1 MSSFEQAMTAN
12 AISAGKGDP
21 PETDLDYYSKPENYT
36 GSSLQTMQKFK
47 FAKDKQDKENEDKNR
62 KKEKK
67 QQGFSLLARYKHILK
82 GIFDDGDDESSSD
95 EEDEDESKRNDDGL
109 STMKDCIIMTPKL
122 EGISE
127 DAENEISAKPG
138 ESSQE
143 EDVLPPETEL
153 QVVDE
158 KQEDVSAS
166 QQDNVKTESLTPDGM
181 TPKGLESTSAMDGAS
196 SRSGMD
202 LCDSPTGSSYS
213 INSSKR
219 KSTMSHGRGNYMIKT
234 KLEKEVRA
242 KIAKDRFQ
250 KACRF
255 VQIVLK
261 ISAAAGKEPSVDTGM
276 KTFTDLASE
285 AESTAHS
292 SGLSFDPSY
301 FKAKKEINISTEV
314 KTILSLPSEER
325 TPDQIQ
331 TAMFGLQSL
340 RSFAEY
346 PLHMQEKLAKVA
358 WFEVVPAKR
367 IIIRQGHFAENFYFI
382 LAGQAVVTLLL
393 RNPKTGASFV
403 KTATIMRRG
412 MSFGEL
418 ALLHHSR
425 RTATVTS
432 QGGCQLL
439 TIGRQDFFD
448 IFMSGQGNQIPE
460 HIRFVSQCEFMKD
473 WPIDNLLE
481 HPQFCLLHFF
491 KRNVVVVKDS
501 NFSEWVYVVK
511 AGSCQVLRELKGVKA
526 RIKYKAAI
534 SDKDSKLP
542 TLGTKEAKPKIDTGI
557 RKRKVKSE
565 GEVELYIQDQENKKP
580 KENTPPGSQGSTR
593 QKEIFSKDNYS
604 KFPTTLKA
612 HFSRAAP
619 EPLETKKKY
628 EVPKRCQPP
637 KPPEPIKETNGKPP
651 PVFVQVEALKPRDSF
666 GLETITFPDEA
677 ERENTSVSLVSR
689 GAELIMVSKAFFI
702 KHATPTVKR
711 LIRHQVQPYPDEN
724 TFQNNLQIKADWELY
739 KNQLIEDLTSE
750 I

>member
-1 MSSFEQAMTAN
+1 MSSFEQAMTAT
-12 AISAGKGDP
+12 ALSSGKGDP

-36 GSSLQTMQKFK
+36 GSSLQTMQRFK
-47 FAKDKQDKENEDKNR
+47 IAKDKQDKENEDKNK

-82 GIFDDGDDESSSD
+82 GLVEDGDDSSSEEED
-95 EEDEDESKRNDDGL
+95 EVDEDESKGDDSSL
-109 STMKDCIIMTPKL
+109 STKKDCIIMTPKL

-127 DAENEISAKPG
+127 DAEDEISPEQPVESAKKD
-138 ESSQE
+138 EVSFHKR
-143 EDVLPPETEL
+143 EL
-153 QVVDE
+153 QDDSS
-158 KQEDVSAS
+158 KR
-166 QQDNVKTESLTPDGM
+166 ESLTPDSM
-181 TPKGLESTSAMDGAS
+181 IRRIESGTEAAS
-196 SRSGMD
+196 PRSGID
-202 LCDSPTGSSYS
+202 LSESPTESNYS
-213 INSSKR
+213 FTSSKR
-219 KSTMSHGRGNYMIKT
+219 KSTMSRGHYIMKT
-234 KLEKEVRA
+234 KIEKEVRA
-242 KIAKDRFQ
+242 KIARDRFQ

-255 VQIVLK
+255 VKMVLK
-261 ISAAAGKEPSVDTGM
+261 ISAAAGKDPSVDTGM

-285 AESTAHS
+285 AETTAHS
-292 SGLSFDPSY
+292 SGLTFDPSY

-325 TPDQIQ
+325 TPEQIQ

-358 WFEVVPAKR
+358 WFEIVPAKR

-382 LAGQAVVTLLL
+382 LSGQAVVTLLL

-448 IFMSGQGNQIPE
+448 IFMSGQGDQIPE
-460 HIRFVSQCEFMKD
+460 HIRFVSQCDFMKD

-481 HPQFCLLHFF
+481 HPEFCLLHFF

-501 NFSEWVYVVK
+501 NFSEWLYVVK

-526 RIKYKAAI
+526 KIKYKASL
-534 SDKDSKLP
+534 SDEDPKLP
-542 TLGTKEAKPKIDTGI
+542 TLGTNEARPKIDTGI
-557 RKRKVKSE
+557 RKRKVKCE
-565 GEVELYIQDQENKKP
+565 EEVELDIQDQENKKP
-580 KENTPPGSQGSTR
+580 KENTPPGSQGGTR
-593 QKEIFSKDNYS
+593 YKVSFSKDNYS
-604 KFPTTLKA
+604 KFPTTQKA
-612 HFSRAAP
+612 HFSAIR

-628 EVPKRCQPP
+628 EVPQRCKPP
-637 KPPEPIKETNGKPP
+637 KPPEPVKETNGKPP

-666 GLETITFPDEA
+666 GLETIVFPDEA

-689 GAELIMVSKAFFI
+689 GAELIMVSKAFFV
-702 KHATPTVKR
+702 KHATPTVRR
-711 LIRHQVQPYPDEN
+711 LIRSQVQPYPDEN

-739 KNQLIEDLTSE
+739 KHQLIEDLTSH

>member
-12 AISAGKGDP
+12 AISSGKGDP

-36 GSSLQTMQKFK
+36 GSSLQTLQRFK
-47 FAKDKQDKENEDKNR
+47 IAKDKLDKESEDKNK

-82 GIFDDGDDESSSD
+82 GIVDDGDDSSSD
-95 EEDEDESKRNDDGL
+95 EEEEGGVEEGNKGDDNGL
-109 STMKDCIIMTPKL
+109 SGKKDCIIMTPKL

-127 DAENEISAKPG
+127 DVEGEVEERPSAESPKKGEAPVPKMHDLQDEDAKRDSITPDSMIKAIG
-138 ESSQE
+138 SSTEVVSPRSGIDLSES
-143 EDVLPPETEL
+143 P
-153 QVVDE
+153 
-158 KQEDVSAS
+158 
-166 QQDNVKTESLTPDGM
+166 TESNY
-181 TPKGLESTSAMDGAS
+181 SF
-196 SRSGMD
+196 
-202 LCDSPTGSSYS
+202 GS
-213 INSSKR
+213 SSKR
-219 KSTMSHGRGNYMIKT
+219 KSTMSRGHYMMKT

-242 KIAKDRFQ
+242 KIARDRFQ

-255 VQIVLK
+255 VKMVLK
-261 ISAAAGKEPSVDTGM
+261 ISAAAGKDPSVDTGM

-285 AESTAHS
+285 AETTAHS
-292 SGLSFDPSY
+292 SGLTFDPSY

-325 TPDQIQ
+325 TPEQIQ

-382 LAGQAVVTLLL
+382 LSGQAVVTLLL

-448 IFMSGQGNQIPE
+448 IFMSGQGDQIPE
-460 HIRFVSQCEFMKD
+460 HIRFVSQCDFMKD

-501 NFSEWVYVVK
+501 NFSEWLYVVK

-526 RIKYKAAI
+526 KIKYKASF
-534 SDKDSKLP
+534 SDENPKLP
-542 TLGTKEAKPKIDTGI
+542 TLGLKEAYPKIDTGI
-557 RKRKVKSE
+557 RKRKVKCE
-565 GEVELYIQDQENKKP
+565 EEVELETQDQENKKP

-593 QKEIFSKDNYS
+593 NKVTFSKDNYS
-604 KFPTTLKA
+604 KFPTTQKA
-612 HFSRAAP
+612 HFSAIR
-619 EPLETKKKY
+619 ETSGSKKKY
-628 EVPKRCQPP
+628 EVPKRCKPP
-637 KPPEPIKETNGKPP
+637 KPPEPVKETHGKPP

-677 ERENTSVSLVSR
+677 ERQNTSVSLVSR
-689 GAELIMVSKAFFI
+689 GAELIMVSKAFFV
-702 KHATPTVKR
+702 KHATPTVR
-711 LIRHQVQPYPDEN
+711 RQIRNQVQPYPDEN

-739 KNQLIEDLTSE
+739 KNQLIEDLTSH

>member
-12 AISAGKGDP
+12 ALSSGKGDP

-36 GSSLQTMQKFK
+36 GSSLQTMQRFK
-47 FAKDKQDKENEDKNR
+47 IAKDKQDRENEDKNK

-82 GIFDDGDDESSSD
+82 GIVDDGDDESSS
-95 EEDEDESKRNDDGL
+95 EEEEDESKDDDSGL
-109 STMKDCIIMTPKL
+109 STKKDCIIMKPIL

-127 DAENEISAKPG
+127 DAEEEASSETTDQAPKKEDAQSPKKEIQSA
-138 ESSQE
+138 
-143 EDVLPPETEL
+143 TE
-153 QVVDE
+153 
-158 KQEDVSAS
+158 KRAS
-166 QQDNVKTESLTPDGM
+166 QLDDIKRDSLTPDGM
-181 TPKGLESTSAMDGAS
+181 APKGQESTTILEGAS
-196 SRSGMD
+196 PRSGMD
-202 LCDSPTGSSYS
+202 LCDSPTESTFSVG
-213 INSSKR
+213 SSKR
-219 KSTMSHGRGNYMIKT
+219 KSTMSQGRGNYIMKT

-242 KIAKDRFQ
+242 KIARDRFQ

-255 VQIVLK
+255 VKMVLK
-261 ISAAAGKEPSVDTGM
+261 ISAAAGTDPSVDTGM

-285 AESTAHS
+285 AETQPHS
-292 SGLSFDPSY
+292 SGLTFDPSY

-325 TPDQIQ
+325 TAEQIQ

-382 LAGQAVVTLLL
+382 LSGQAVVTLLL

-448 IFMSGQGNQIPE
+448 IFMSGQGDQIPE
-460 HIRFVSQCEFMKD
+460 HIRFVSQCDFMRD

-481 HPQFCLLHFF
+481 QPQFCLLHFF

-501 NFSEWVYVVK
+501 NFSEWLYVVK

-526 RIKYKAAI
+526 KIKYKASF
-534 SDKDSKLP
+534 SDEDPKLP
-542 TLGTKEAKPKIDTGI
+542 TLGANEAQPKIDTGI
-557 RKRKVKSE
+557 RKRKVKAE
-565 GEVELYIQDQENKKP
+565 GEVELDTQDQEYKRQ
-580 KENTPPGSQGSTR
+580 KENTPPGSQGGAR
-593 QKEIFSKDNYS
+593 QKQNFSKDNYS
-604 KFPTTLKA
+604 KFPTTQKA
-612 HFSRAAP
+612 HFSVIR
-619 EPLETKKKY
+619 ETSGTKKKY
-628 EVPKRCQPP
+628 QVPERCKPP

-666 GLETITFPDEA
+666 GLETIVFPDEA

-702 KHATPTVKR
+702 KHATPTVR
-711 LIRHQVQPYPDEN
+711 RQIRNNVQPYPDEN
-724 TFQNNLQIKADWELY
+724 TFQTNLQIKADWELY
-739 KNQLIEDLTSE
+739 KNHLIEDLTSR